1 MNCRFLTDESKFYKD
16 YLNKSDTEV
25 EFEILFIASPIRLEI
40 GKTSMFLTF
49 LVLSLLS
56 KYKYSG
62 NFIFQTA
69 RTYKGNH
76 INLMQEYYTN
86 LLDSLAI
93 C

>member
-1 MNCRFLTDESKFYKD
+1 MGFEPNQEFLNYGNRILNVHIKD
-16 YLNKSDTEV
+16 RKLKGSTVPLGEGDAD
-25 EFEILFIASPIRLEI
+25 IP
-40 GKTSMFLTF
+40 

-56 KYKYSG
+56 KYNYSG

-86 LLDSLAI
+86 LLESLII